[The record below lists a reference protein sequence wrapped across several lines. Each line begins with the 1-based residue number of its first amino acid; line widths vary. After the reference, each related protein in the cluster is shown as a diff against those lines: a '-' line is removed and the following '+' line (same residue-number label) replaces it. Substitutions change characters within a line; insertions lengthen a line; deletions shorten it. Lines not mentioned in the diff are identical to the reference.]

1 MEIYGRVRRAVRVE
15 GKSQRAVAR
24 EYGLSR
30 ETVRKMLEYAVPPG
44 YQRQQPIKRPKLGP
58 WLGVIDAIL
67 NDDKQRPAKQ
77 RHTSKR
83 IFERLKE
90 EHGFTGGYTIVKDYV
105 RRATLRGQEVFIP
118 LVHPAGEAQVDF
130 GEALVVVAGAEH
142 KAHYLAMDLPHSDDC
157 FVVAFPAETT
167 EAFLEGHVRAFA
179 YFGGVPTRIL
189 YDNTKIAVAKIL
201 GGEQRQRTR
210 SFSELQSYYLFA
222 DKFGR
227 PARGNDKGKVEGLV
241 GYARRNFMVP
251 IPRAS
256 SWEELNLHLEADC
269 RKRRERLLR
278 GHTETI
284 GERFERDRA
293 ALLPLPAAP
302 YEACEKISA
311 RVSSLSLVRYRSN
324 DYSVPTEY
332 GHRQVWVNGYVHE
345 VVIAC
350 GSEVIA
356 RHQRSYERET
366 GVPADRSS
374 FVGWET
380 VVFDPLHYLALLEQ
394 KTRALDQAAPLAGWQ
409 LPECFAELRRLLEAR
424 LKKHGSREYVQVLRL
439 LETFDIAEV
448 TELELLDRERRATER
463 RIRQAKFPVI
473 KTMDSFD
480 FMAIPTLNKTLVLEL
495 ARCEFLARRENV
507 LLLGNSGTGKT
518 HIALALGLAACQRG
532 HRVRFTTTAALVS
545 ELIEARDEKKLLRF
559 QKQIASYELLIVD
572 ELGFVPLSK
581 TGAELLFEML
591 SQRYERG
598 STLITSNLP
607 FQEWTEVLGSERL
620 TGALLDRLTHHVHI
634 LEMNGDSYRLKQSR
648 RKRTPSAER

>member
-1 MEIYGRVRRAVRVE
+1 
-15 GKSQRAVAR
+15 
-24 EYGLSR
+24 
-30 ETVRKMLEYAVPPG
+30 MLQYAVPPG

-105 RRATLRGQEVFIP
+105 RTAALRGQEMFVP
-118 LVHPAGEAQVDF
+118 LMHPAGEAQVDF
-130 GEALVVVAGAEH
+130 GEALVVIAGVEQQ
-142 KAHYLAMDLPHSDDC
+142 AHYLVMDLPHSDDC
-157 FVVAFPAETT
+157 FVAAFPAETT

-227 PARGNDKGKVEGLV
+227 PAKGNDKGKVEGLV

-251 IPRAS
+251 IPRLP
-256 SWEELNLHLEADC
+256 SWEELNAYLEQQC
-269 RKRRERLLR
+269 RKRRERRLR
-278 GHTETI
+278 GHSETI

-293 ALLPLPAAP
+293 VLLPLPAAP

-332 GHRQVWVNGYVHE
+332 GHRQVWVKGYVHE

-356 RHQRSYERET
+356 RHPRSYERE
-366 GVPADRSS
+366 A
-374 FVGWET
+374 

-409 LPECFAELRRLLEAR
+409 LPDCFRQLRRLLEAR

-439 LETFDIAEV
+439 LETFNIVEVTLAIEDALRLGTISFDAVRHLLLCRIERRPPRLDMENYPHLPLAQVRTTQAADYMTLLAEV
-448 TELELLDRERRATER
+448 CA
-463 RIRQAKFPVI
+463 
-473 KTMDSFD
+473 
-480 FMAIPTLNKTLVLEL
+480 
-495 ARCEFLARRENV
+495 
-507 LLLGNSGTGKT
+507 
-518 HIALALGLAACQRG
+518 
-532 HRVRFTTTAALVS
+532 
-545 ELIEARDEKKLLRF
+545 
-559 QKQIASYELLIVD
+559 
-572 ELGFVPLSK
+572 
-581 TGAELLFEML
+581 
-591 SQRYERG
+591 
-598 STLITSNLP
+598 
-607 FQEWTEVLGSERL
+607 
-620 TGALLDRLTHHVHI
+620 
-634 LEMNGDSYRLKQSR
+634 
-648 RKRTPSAER
+648 

>member
-1 MEIYGRVRRAVRVE
+1 
-15 GKSQRAVAR
+15 
-24 EYGLSR
+24 
-30 ETVRKMLEYAVPPG
+30 MLRYAVPPG

-58 WLGVIDAIL
+58 WLGIIDAIL
-67 NDDKQRPAKQ
+67 EDDKQRPVKQ
-77 RHTSKR
+77 RHTAKR

-105 RRATLRGQEVFIP
+105 RTATLRAQEMFVP
-118 LVHPAGEAQVDF
+118 LTHPAGEAQVDF
-130 GEALVVVAGAEH
+130 GEALVVIAGVER

-157 FVVAFPAETT
+157 FVAAFPAETT

-189 YDNTKIAVAKIL
+189 YDNTRIAVAKIL
-201 GGEQRQRTR
+201 GGEERQRTR

-269 RKRRERLLR
+269 RKRRERRLR
-278 GHTETI
+278 GHSETI

-332 GHRQVWVNGYVHE
+332 GHRQVWVKGYVHE

-350 GSEVIA
+350 ASEVIA
-356 RHQRSYERET
+356 RHQRSYEHE
-366 GVPADRSS
+366 A
-374 FVGWET
+374 

-409 LPECFAELRRLLEAR
+409 LPECFTQLRRLLEAR
-424 LKKHGSREYVQVLRL
+424 LRKHGSREYVQVLRL
-439 LETFDIAEV
+439 LETFAIEEVTHAIEDALQLGTISFDAVRHLLLCRIERRPPRLDMENYPHLPLAQVRTTQAADYMTLLAEV
-448 TELELLDRERRATER
+448 CA
-463 RIRQAKFPVI
+463 
-473 KTMDSFD
+473 
-480 FMAIPTLNKTLVLEL
+480 
-495 ARCEFLARRENV
+495 
-507 LLLGNSGTGKT
+507 
-518 HIALALGLAACQRG
+518 
-532 HRVRFTTTAALVS
+532 
-545 ELIEARDEKKLLRF
+545 
-559 QKQIASYELLIVD
+559 
-572 ELGFVPLSK
+572 
-581 TGAELLFEML
+581 
-591 SQRYERG
+591 
-598 STLITSNLP
+598 
-607 FQEWTEVLGSERL
+607 
-620 TGALLDRLTHHVHI
+620 
-634 LEMNGDSYRLKQSR
+634 
-648 RKRTPSAER
+648 